1 MSVLEPQCVYQMLK
15 DSLLFFTLLI
25 LLHYIEIYH
34 RIFLFLISMSLYFC
48 LAFVN
53 ICQMNKEIK
62 SFDDKEQIFMIQI
75 LVYF

>member
-1 MSVLEPQCVYQMLK
+1 MLK

-34 RIFLFLISMSLYFC
+34 RIFLFLSSMSLYFY

-62 SFDDKEQIFMIQI
+62 SFDDKE
-75 LVYF
+75 